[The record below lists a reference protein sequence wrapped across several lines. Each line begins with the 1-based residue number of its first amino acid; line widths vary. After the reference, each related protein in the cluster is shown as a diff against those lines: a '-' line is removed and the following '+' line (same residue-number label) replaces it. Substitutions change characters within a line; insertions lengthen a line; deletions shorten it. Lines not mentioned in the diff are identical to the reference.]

1 MKVSW
6 WIRRVVGGCP
16 NGISI
21 ITMHL
26 VSLESLE
33 FRNVNVNTTDYCYR
47 QYNVIPNR

>member
-1 MKVSW
+1 MDTE
-6 WIRRVVGGCP
+6 GCRWM
-16 NGISI
+16 SKLYKH
-21 ITMHL
+21 ITMYL